1 MESLQLREGGKA
13 LIKHTGQ
20 VVDVKR
26 VSQHGIAVVA
36 FRTGG
41 EYVMPHK
48 RLVPVTETVLAC
60 A

>member
-41 EYVMPHK
+41 EYVMLHN
-48 RLVPVTETVLAC
+48 RLVPVSETVLAC